1 MIMDS
6 GLLLYHRD
14 KVRMSDVRHHRAK
27 GTSGKK
33 GVLKRNEKQSYKEI
47 TVHNIDLS
55 YDNFHKF

>member
-14 KVRMSDVRHHRAK
+14 KVRMSDVQHRHAK

-33 GVLKRNEKQSYKEI
+33 GVLKRNEK
-47 TVHNIDLS
+47 
-55 YDNFHKF
+55 